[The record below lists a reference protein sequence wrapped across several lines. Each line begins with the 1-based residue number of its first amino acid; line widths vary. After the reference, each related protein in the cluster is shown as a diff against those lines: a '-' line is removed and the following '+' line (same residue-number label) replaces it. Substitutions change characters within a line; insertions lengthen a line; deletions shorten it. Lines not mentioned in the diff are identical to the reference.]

1 MAFANLIGA
10 VVGIF
15 LLLLV
20 TYLLV
25 GATLITAET
34 VMAAQRDMTEVH
46 STILSTSISIESSTA
61 TNETLYL
68 NVKNDGNTIIDPI
81 KMDVIIAP
89 DLTPQFRTSW
99 VNAGITPDGI
109 NPGLFDPGEYLNM
122 TVDITGHNPTWVKV
136 VTPNGIY
143 ASTYLEG

>member
-20 TYLLV
+20 AYLLV
-25 GATLITAET
+25 GATLLTAET

-46 STILSTSISIESSTA
+46 TLLLGTSIAITDHKNTTE
-61 TNETLYL
+61 NLYII
-68 NVKNDGNTIIDPI
+68 VKNDGTTVINTDQ
-81 KMDVIIAP
+81 MDVFLATSGSGHS
-89 DLTPQFRTSW
+89 LFSW
-99 VNAGITPDGI
+99 VNAGITPDAI

-122 TVDITGHNPTWVKV
+122 TVDITGYNPTWVKV
-136 VTPNGIY
+136 VTPNGIA
-143 ASTYLEG
+143 ASTYL

>member
-20 TYLLV
+20 AYLLV
-25 GATLITAET
+25 GATLLTAET

-46 STILSTSISIESSTA
+46 STILSTSISINSAIA
-61 TNETLYL
+61 TNETLSL
-68 NVKNDGNTIIDPI
+68 IIKNDGNTIIDPK
-81 KMDVIIAP
+81 KMDVYTA
-89 DLTPQFRTSW
+89 TSDSGHIRKDW
-99 VNAGITPDGI
+99 VQGNITPDGI

-122 TVDITGHNPTWVKV
+122 TVDITGYNPTWVKV
-136 VTPNGIY
+136 VTPNGIA
-143 ASTYLEG
+143 ASTYL